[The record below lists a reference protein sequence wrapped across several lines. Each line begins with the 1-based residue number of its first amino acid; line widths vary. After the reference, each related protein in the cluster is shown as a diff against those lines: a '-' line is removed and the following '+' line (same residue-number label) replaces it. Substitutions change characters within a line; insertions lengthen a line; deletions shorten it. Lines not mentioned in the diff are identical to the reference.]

1 MTNDSTPRAR
11 RSTTTPGP
19 KPGDAAGTAEQAAV
33 GPARILVVEDNY
45 FVALT
50 IENTLLDAGYEV
62 MAVVDSGEA
71 ALERVAEARPD
82 LVLMDIRL
90 AGKLDGIE
98 TAVTLHDQG
107 IVSLFASA
115 HFDAAMKARGAKA
128 EPAGWLVKP
137 FSDVEII
144 DAVRH
149 ALEGGRAGA

>member
-1 MTNDSTPRAR
+1 MTTPA
-11 RSTTTPGP
+11 PGP
-19 KPGDAAGTAEQAAV
+19 KPDDAAGTPDGTAA

-62 MAVVDSGEA
+62 LAVVDSGEA
-71 ALERVAEARPD
+71 ALACVATARPD

-98 TAVTLHDQG
+98 TAITLHDQG

-128 EPAGWLVKP
+128 EPAGWIVKP

-149 ALEGGRAGA
+149 ALERGRAAD